1 MPRRRR
7 LRRASPNR
15 GNMRKGW
22 KGATNQP
29 RLAILHSWVPMRR
42 AGVVQPISPT
52 RKGNLRRILA
62 GFSRPRL
69 PVQPPPSQPSI
80 RSSPRLASKSES
92 SASLRAKQTSASY
105 PNAGPMPLRL
115 RSKDKLRKDGQR
127 KSEPRLPDSKKPT
140 AANAKLCLQRK
151 PARKP
156 KTDVARRLKCE
167 LAPMPRRAS
176 ARKLKRRH
184 VLKRKLTP
192 GPERCR
198 PTLPASKLPASK
210 RPTRCPAQLRRRL
223 SQLHNRLLYLGKP
236 SIATL

>member
-1 MPRRRR
+1 MPRRRL

-29 RLAILHSWVPMRR
+29 RLAILHSWVLMPQ

-80 RSSPRLASKSES
+80 RSSPRLASKGES
-92 SASLRAKQTSASY
+92 SASLRAKHASASY
-105 PNAGPMPLRL
+105 PNAGPRPLRL
-115 RSKDKLRKDGQR
+115 RSKDKLRNDGQR
-127 KSEPRLPDSKKPT
+127 KSEPRLPDRKKPF
-140 AANAKLCLQRK
+140 AANAKPCLQRK
-151 PARKP
+151 PRRPARKP
-156 KTDVARRLKCE
+156 KFDVARKLKCE
-167 LAPMPRRAS
+167 LAPMPKRAS

-184 VLKRKLTP
+184 VLKRKRTP
-192 GPERCR
+192 GPKQRE
-198 PTLPASKLPASK
+198 PTLPALKL
-210 RPTRCPAQLRRRL
+210 LV
-223 SQLHNRLLYLGKP
+223 
-236 SIATL
+236 

>member
-1 MPRRRR
+1 MPRRRLR
-7 LRRASPNR
+7 LRASPNR
-15 GNMRKGW
+15 GNVPTGC

-105 PNAGPMPLRL
+105 PNAEPRPLRQRL
-115 RSKDKLRKDGQR
+115 KDKLWKDGQR
-127 KSEPRLPDSKKPT
+127 KGG
-140 AANAKLCLQRK
+140 AAA
-151 PARKP
+151 ARQQEAVRREHEAV
-156 KTDVARRLKCE
+156 VA
-167 LAPMPRRAS
+167 AQAAQ
-176 ARKLKRRH
+176 ARQE
-184 VLKRKLTP
+184 T
-192 GPERCR
+192 EI
-198 PTLPASKLPASK
+198 
-210 RPTRCPAQLRRRL
+210 RRR
-223 SQLHNRLLYLGKP
+223 SE
-236 SIATL
+236 